1 MAKKVL
7 GIHLVCR
14 QGLNVEELGN
24 GYFKSG
30 HWKIAEIRANTAQ
43 YLALHESKNQL
54 SYKQG
59 IIENWQRSEE
69 RPDRITFYV
78 KATDEQKEWVGGGA
92 GEKGYFWFD
101 E

>member
-7 GIHLVCR
+7 GIHLVCH
-14 QGLNVEELGN
+14 QGLNVKDLAN

-30 HWKIAEIRANTAQ
+30 DWKIAEDHAKTAQ
-43 YLALHESKNQL
+43 YLALHERKNQP

-59 IIENWQRSEE
+59 IIETWEYSEE
-69 RPDRITFYV
+69 HPDRIIFYV
-78 KATDEQKEWVGGGA
+78 KATDEEKEWVGGGA
-92 GEKGYFWFD
+92 GEKGFFWSD